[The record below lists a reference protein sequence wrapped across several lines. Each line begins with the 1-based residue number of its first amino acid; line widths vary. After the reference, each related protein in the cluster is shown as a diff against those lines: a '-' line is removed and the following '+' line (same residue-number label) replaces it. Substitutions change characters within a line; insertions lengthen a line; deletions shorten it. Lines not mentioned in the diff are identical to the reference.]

1 MAFDLNNIFGIKKA
15 IKYLLGKT
23 SDLQTSVTAAQ
34 PNFTEYTA
42 FIKQT
47 GTTEPTEVN
56 VQGSPGAAIVD
67 TLGGA
72 WSYDS
77 AGNYLYTAVGAFVDM
92 SKVFAV
98 AYDPNAVQG
107 ADVRHSFQ
115 KIDDDTLG
123 LVVVVSSQ
131 YSTPSVQVPTDGVIN
146 SLAITI
152 KVYQ

>member
-42 FIKQT
+42 FIEQT
-47 GTTEPTEVN
+47 GTNPPTEVN
-56 VQGSPGAAIVD
+56 VQGSPGAAMVD
-67 TLGGA
+67 TLGGT

-77 AGNYLYTAVGAFVDM
+77 TGNYFYTAVGAFVDM

-98 AYDPNAVQG
+98 AFDPNATQG
-107 ADVRHSFQ
+107 ADVRYSFE
-115 KIDDDTLG
+115 KINDDILA
-123 LVVVVSSQ
+123 LSIVVSSQ
-131 YSTPSVQVPTDGVIN
+131 YSTPSILVKTDGVIN
-146 SLAITI
+146 SLAVTI